1 MNKVIFS
8 DFTLQNSQ
16 LFKWRY
22 MSSIWVRTK
31 SYLWGNN
38 GEQPEVTWPEEALS
52 GTRSMLCE
60 TGSFAV
66 PLVGPFHRKWRQ
78 WTEVIVC
85 ACAIGAFCITTR
97 VVVQLPWL
105 PVTEGHPKGW
115 NGVGMPIRKLHN
127 IPIVGTV
134 HRKLAT
140 GSDVIFLRIF
150 LSSFTWF
157 YLV

>member
-1 MNKVIFS
+1 MGTDKVIF
-8 DFTLQNSQ
+8 
-16 LFKWRY
+16 
-22 MSSIWVRTK
+22 V
-31 SYLWGNN
+31 
-38 GEQPEVTWPEEALS
+38 GEQWGATGSHVTGRGPVRNQKYVMRNRKFRSTPSGAFSPEVTS
-52 GTRSMLCE
+52 
-60 TGSFAV
+60 V
-66 PLVGPFHRKWRQ
+66 
-78 WTEVIVC
+78 
-85 ACAIGAFCITTR
+85 GAFCITTR